1 MEERKSYGMVVL
13 FVSVF
18 VVFLVSIMS
27 YSLWRDRQVNAFMT
41 TNRAWGIQC
50 DTVSQAAWVIR
61 DGERVD
67 LQIIH
72 KPDTAHAEN
81 KDHTLNII
89 TPRCPFDGIP
99 GEINHRRY
107 DNYRQRQSQR
117 KIDGRMFVKINFH
130 SFLSRYEYSVLHR
143 QPYAAR

>member
-50 DTVSQAAWVIR
+50 DTVSQ
-61 DGERVD
+61 GRVGG
-67 LQIIH
+67 Q
-72 KPDTAHAEN
+72 
-81 KDHTLNII
+81 
-89 TPRCPFDGIP
+89 
-99 GEINHRRY
+99 
-107 DNYRQRQSQR
+107 
-117 KIDGRMFVKINFH
+117 GRGAGGPSDK
-130 SFLSRYEYSVLHR
+130 SSASVLQR
-143 QPYAAR
+143 LPL